1 MLRKR
6 PSSRVHTF
14 LARWGAD
21 ARAAAYAPNGAGAKR
36 ARTTR
41 APQSSL
47 SQAYGRTVA
56 ARTVWYPI
64 FPYPQRKRGPR
75 AGQLPRRSMAVSK
88 MPARTKNDADG
99 GLGTW

>member
-36 ARTTR
+36 ARTSVLT
-41 APQSSL
+41 QSGLRTDGGGAYRMVPHFSL
-47 SQAYGRTVA
+47 PPKK
-56 ARTVWYPI
+56 ARP
-64 FPYPQRKRGPR
+64 PRGP
-75 AGQLPRRSMAVSK
+75 AAPTIDGVSK